1 LNKNNGFPLLA
12 YSNIFQYLRRETS
25 PERNTTMTDSN
36 YKFVLADDHKGNKAL
51 VVIKGNQT
59 NELIEQLKEIDDVN
73 FNKNAQE
80 LKNVINSSSITKKG
94 GKD

>member
-1 LNKNNGFPLLA
+1 
-12 YSNIFQYLRRETS
+12 
-25 PERNTTMTDSN
+25 M
-36 YKFVLADDHKGNKAL
+36 